1 MNFVIYR
8 AFQDGTVAIGYP
20 GLWKNSSRSPR
31 AMFVL
36 PSELLRGLVDREQ
49 IETWVEATRQGGCPE
64 QWTAPPEDE
73 IATLLNEEALT
84 LRHETTLRRIEV
96 LRDGEFSLRLPLA
109 ELDPE
114 LSAARR
120 NWIET
125 VLREAAA
132 SWPLVRFG
140 LNAEGSAAIAEVN
153 LTGASP
159 EILTALVQP
168 AMESFRWI
176 VAGLVETLE
185 FLASPEESGVLEL
198 FQPAA

>member
-1 MNFVIYR
+1 MNLIIYR
-8 AFQDGTVAIGYP
+8 AGQDGAVAIGRP

-31 AMFVL
+31 AVFVL
-36 PSELLRGLVDREQ
+36 PSELLRGAVDREQ

-73 IATLLNEEALT
+73 IAALLTQEALT
-84 LRHETTLRRIEV
+84 LRHETILRRIEV

-109 ELDPE
+109 EIDPE
-114 LSAARR
+114 LPAARR
-120 NWIET
+120 NWIEA

-140 LNAEGSAAIAEVN
+140 LSADGSSAIAEVN
-153 LTGASP
+153 LTGAP
-159 EILTALVQP
+159 PDILTALVRP
-168 AMESFRWI
+168 ALDSFRWI

-185 FLASPEESGVLEL
+185 FLASREESGVLEL
-198 FQPAA
+198 LQPAA